1 MEAFVRIQKCGSSS
15 LKKVLGGNLEMLK
28 HAYCYPITKQ
38 HTGEIWHKSYPTFDR
53 NRFDKLYALVRNP
66 FDALKSYYFHNHPKH
81 QKDNAVAKNQ
91 FKVDYDRIDGWT
103 FVNQFHGFNSWWE
116 FLDSYIDPNF
126 EWHLP
131 PMKTSLFS
139 FAYDENFELIIDEFF
154 KLEEQDKL
162 NEFLKSK
169 GKSSL
174 PYTELNRTKKVE
186 KYDRYYKPHHVDA
199 LNKIWKRDL
208 EHFGYSYNE
217 EN

>member
-1 MEAFVRIQKCGSSS
+1 
-15 LKKVLGGNLEMLK
+15 
-28 HAYCYPITKQ
+28 
-38 HTGEIWHKSYPTFDR
+38 
-53 NRFDKLYALVRNP
+53 
-66 FDALKSYYFHNHPKH
+66 
-81 QKDNAVAKNQ
+81 
-91 FKVDYDRIDGWT
+91 
-103 FVNQFHGFNSWWE
+103 
-116 FLDSYIDPNF
+116 
-126 EWHLP
+126 
-131 PMKTSLFS
+131 MKTSLFS